1 MTAYLWVQ
9 TTVGLIAMINDA
21 RRVLSGLS
29 RSDRA
34 IALAVLAADTALV
47 AWGIWL
53 LVEVYRHA

>member
-9 TTVGLIAMINDA
+9 TAVGLIAMINDT